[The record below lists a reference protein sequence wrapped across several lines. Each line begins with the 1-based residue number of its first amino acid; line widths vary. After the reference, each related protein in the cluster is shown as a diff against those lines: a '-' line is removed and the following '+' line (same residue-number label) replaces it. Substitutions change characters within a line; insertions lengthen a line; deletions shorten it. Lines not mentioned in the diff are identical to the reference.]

1 VAVADLT
8 PDAQLR
14 VAPDGTW
21 SDAAPAIGELLGY
34 APADLIG
41 RPARDLVHPEDRDQ
55 VVTAMRA
62 GLEVSGRVV
71 LGVRMTRADGT
82 LLDAD
87 ARVDVMRDASGELAG
102 YTVTIRDSAHRR
114 RSEELQARW
123 ELLIRATS
131 RGIAVADPASGLL
144 EAVNPAWAQMH
155 GGAEADFVGRPVAV
169 ALTAAAAERLQGRT
183 ARLRPGEMIA
193 YESEHV
199 RLDGSTFPVAV
210 ELLAT
215 VYGAPQEPRWLSWID
230 DLTER
235 RRAEEEAARH
245 AAGLARS
252 NADLDRFAAVM
263 AHDLQSPLRVIVGSA
278 RVLERRAA
286 GHLTGEELELVQ
298 LIANGARRM
307 AALVDGIRVYSS
319 VRGDEQTD
327 DALPFGE
334 VVDEVVA
341 GMAADLEAAGA
352 TVAVGDLPAVCG
364 DRVGLVQ
371 LVQNLLGNALK
382 FRSAALPAISVDAE
396 PEPEPELGGGAWRIT
411 VADNGIG
418 IEPAYAER
426 VFGFGERLHTQGL
439 HPRDGHRPGGVQNR
453 GRAPRRAHLG
463 RAGTGRRQRVPLH
476 AAGGP
481 TLRHAAR
488 TASISASACSC
499 TPAGGSSA

>member
-1 VAVADLT
+1 MAVLVLT

-14 VAPDGTW
+14 IGPDGAW
-21 SDAAPAIGELLGY
+21 LEAGSAVVELLGY
-34 APADLIG
+34 TPAELIG
-41 RPARDLVHPEDRDQ
+41 RDAAELVHPDDREQ
-55 VVTAMRA
+55 VIAAMRA
-62 GLEVSGRVV
+62 GIEVSSRVV
-71 LGVRMTRADGT
+71 LEVRYLRRDGSV
-82 LLDAD
+82 LYAD
-87 ARVDVMRDASGELAG
+87 ARLDVERDGGARPVG
-102 YTVTIRDSAHRR
+102 YTVTIRDAAHRR
-114 RSEELQARW
+114 RSEELEQRW
-123 ELLIRATS
+123 EILFRGTS
-131 RGIAVADPASGLL
+131 RGIAVTDPATGRL
-144 EAVNPAWAQMH
+144 EAVNPAWASMH
-155 GGAEADFVGRPVAV
+155 GGAESDFRGRRVAES
-169 ALTAAAAERLQGRT
+169 LTPAAAARLPGLTEGLQ
-183 ARLRPGEMIA
+183 PGEMIA

-199 RLDGSTFPVAV
+199 RRDGSTFPVAV

-215 VYGAPQEPRWLSWID
+215 RYGGPREPRWLTWID

-319 VRGDEQTD
+319 VRGDEQTE

-341 GMAADLEAAGA
+341 GMAAELEAAGA
-352 TVAVGDLPAVCG
+352 AVAVGDLPTVCG

-382 FRSAALPAISVDAE
+382 FRGAALPAISVEAE
-396 PEPEPELGGGAWRIT
+396 PVSEPEPELGGGAWRIT

-426 VFGFGERLHTQGL
+426 VFGFGERLHTQDAI
-439 HPRDGHRPGGVQNR
+439 P
-453 GRAPRRAHLG
+453 
-463 RAGTGRRQRVPLH
+463 GTGIGLAVCKTVVERHGGRLWVEP
-476 AAGGP
+476 AAGGGSAFHF
-481 TLRHAAR
+481 TL
-488 TASISASACSC
+488 
-499 TPAGGSSA
+499 PAGRR